1 MNLLVIETAGQLC
14 SVVLQSEG
22 ACYKRSIMGSRVH
35 SEHLL
40 AFVRQLLEE
49 ANTSLK
55 SLDAI
60 AYSAGPGSFTGIR
73 LAASVAKSLAYASN
87 KPVITLSSLQVI
99 AASFFEKHSET
110 DSVTVLMDA
119 RMGDVYLGC
128 YQKDGMQ
135 ALQEDRILSVNDPG
149 LTELGSPIVG
159 DAQHLYPHLT
169 IEPVSLDSSAL
180 IKLAEIAF
188 AEGAIESALDSS
200 PVYLRDKS
208 SWKTLEEQR
217 KHQRHSENK

>member
-1 MNLLVIETAGQLC
+1 MNLLIIETAGQLC
-14 SVVLQSEG
+14 SVVLQVEG
-22 ACYKRSIMGSRVH
+22 SCYERSIMGSRVH

-40 AFVRQLLEE
+40 DFVSQLLEE
-49 ANTSLK
+49 ANASLK

-99 AASFFEKHSET
+99 AASFLEKHSDS

-135 ALQEDRILSVNDPG
+135 ALQEDRILSVNDAS
-149 LTELGSPIVG
+149 LTELASPIVG
-159 DAQHLYPHLT
+159 DAQHLYPHLA
-169 IEPVSLDSSAL
+169 IEPVSLDSKAL
-180 IKLAEIAF
+180 IRLAELALTN
-188 AEGAIESALDSS
+188 GAVESALASS
-200 PVYLRDKS
+200 PIYLRDKS

-217 KHQRHSENK
+217 KHQNHSENK